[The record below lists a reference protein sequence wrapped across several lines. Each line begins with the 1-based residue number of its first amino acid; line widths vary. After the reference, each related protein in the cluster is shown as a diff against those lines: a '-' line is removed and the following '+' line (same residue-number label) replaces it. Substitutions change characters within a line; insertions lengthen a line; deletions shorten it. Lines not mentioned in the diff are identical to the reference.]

1 MVAAVLRVRIACL
14 FACLA
19 LPAQA
24 WAIANQ
30 PLHWSR
36 AAVADDDQAVEHLTL
51 RALSSGG
58 QETFIRIQMANA
70 GMKHGELEV
79 TFRQEAKDGTY
90 YAQDK
95 FERGKYTV
103 FSDHFGIKAGN
114 HVLEV
119 KNNQLVGQL
128 QFASG
133 LTVSFALQ
141 PQVGTITAVDRGGDG
156 YIWRELLVP
165 MGKLPVNAAEMTG
178 RTLIDHHATGF
189 ALHDISVATAHRTYD
204 RSVRLRS
211 LHPGSYMLIDYS
223 VLPDDRGHK
232 PLGFI
237 VISSKGKTV
246 AAEVVKETRENE
258 QIDGKINY
266 QVPWQIT
273 VLGKRGDART
283 AIRLTAEKQ
292 TEREDDLAGL
302 GWMARK
308 AVGMLFHPITYTLKG
323 TANAELQVTPAE
335 EAITLDASVKYQYSQ
350 VR

>member
-1 MVAAVLRVRIACL
+1 MLTAAQKQLRRSGVGGSDAAAIAGEHPYKGPIDVWLEKVHPDKVADTAG
-14 FACLA
+14 
-19 LPAQA
+19 LPAR
-24 WAIANQ
+24 IGSFME
-30 PLHWSR
+30 PL
-36 AAVADDDQAVEHLTL
+36 V
-51 RALSSGG
+51 
-58 QETFIRIQMANA
+58 
-70 GMKHGELEV
+70 
-79 TFRQEAKDGTY
+79 
-90 YAQDK
+90 
-95 FERGKYTV
+95 
-103 FSDHFGIKAGN
+103 
-114 HVLEV
+114 
-119 KNNQLVGQL
+119 
-128 QFASG
+128 
-133 LTVSFALQ
+133 
-141 PQVGTITAVDRGGDG
+141 
-156 YIWRELLVP
+156 RELY
-165 MGKLPVNAAEMTG
+165 AEMTG